1 MKQMKQVIAVGLT
14 GEHEGKVMQGNLG
27 WESACSQESNSFQ
40 QVIIM
45 PVWAKRR
52 LDLAEAIMEKEGRRV
67 EGKRRGSRLKKSY

>member
-40 QVIIM
+40 QVIIT

-52 LDLAEAIMEKEGRRV
+52 LDLAEAIME
-67 EGKRRGSRLKKSY
+67 RRGVWRGSGEEAD

>member
-1 MKQMKQVIAVGLT
+1 MKQMKQVIAVVGLT

-40 QVIIM
+40 QVIIT

-52 LDLAEAIMEKEGRRV
+52 LDLAEAIME
-67 EGKRRGSRLKKSY
+67 RRGVWRGSGEEAD